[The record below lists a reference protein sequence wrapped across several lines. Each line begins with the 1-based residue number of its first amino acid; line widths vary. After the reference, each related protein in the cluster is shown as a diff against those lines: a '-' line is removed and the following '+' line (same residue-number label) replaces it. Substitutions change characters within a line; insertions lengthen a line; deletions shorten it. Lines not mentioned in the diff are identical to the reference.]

1 MEQNKR
7 PDVSFVWNILD
18 VVLRDIFRHNE
29 LGQVILPFV
38 VLRRIDC
45 CLEPVNEKVRT
56 TYAQFKDK
64 LTPEKLVPVLRK
76 ATTVE
81 GKAMPF
87 YNTSNFSLTSLLDDP
102 ANIDINFK
110 SYLNGFNEE
119 VTDILDNFHFDSTL
133 SRIVKYGL
141 LYNLVQEICTVKA
154 ITPEESDDI
163 AMGYVFE
170 EIIRIACEE
179 NNEDAGQHFTPRDAI
194 RLMSALLFNPVRD
207 DLNRSGII
215 RSIYDPTCGTGGMVN
230 VGKKYILEEICTDGN
245 KPTIKT
251 YGQELNDQSF
261 AIAKSE
267 SLITA
272 NDASNIKLGN
282 TLTNDQFPTEKFNF
296 IMANPPYGTTWKKDQ
311 SFIQN
316 ESMNPDGRFYAGLPR
331 TSDGQLLFMQ
341 HMISKMSEKGSRIG
355 IVTSGSPLFTGGAGS
370 GESNIRKWIIE
381 NDWLECIVALPGDLF
396 YNTGIGTY
404 IWILSNNK
412 EERRKGKVQLIN
424 ATSQEFYAPAKK
436 SLGNKRNEISE
447 DEDIPA
453 IVAIYDAFEDGK
465 HSRVFNNTDFG
476 FLELTVEQPKR
487 KADGELDLKK
497 GKKQPDSS
505 LRSTERVR
513 LDQNVNE
520 YFNQEVLPHIDQ
532 EAWLDLTKTRI
543 GYEINFQQ
551 YFYEYQ
557 KLDSSLEIE
566 NRLKKRMFGDAEH
579 PERKSIVELINAI
592 FAD

>member
-18 VVLRDIFRHNE
+18 VVLRDVFRHNE

-45 CLEPVNEKVRT
+45 CLKPVNEKVRS
-56 TYAQFKDK
+56 TYQQFKDK
-64 LTPEKLVPVLRK
+64 LSPEKLVPVLRK
-76 ATTVE
+76 ATATD
-81 GKAMPF
+81 GKSLPF
-87 YNTSNFSLTSLLDDP
+87 YNTSNFSMSSLLDDP
-102 ANIDINFK
+102 ANIDLNFK

-119 VTDILDNFHFDSTL
+119 VTDILENFHFDSTL
-133 SRIVKYGL
+133 SRIIKYGL
-141 LYNLVQEICTVKA
+141 LYNLVQEICAVKA
-154 ITPEESDDI
+154 IMPEESDDI

-194 RLMSALLFNPVRD
+194 RLMSALLFTPVKD

-245 KPTIKT
+245 QPTIKT

-311 SFIQN
+311 TFVTN

-341 HMISKMSEKGSRIG
+341 HMLSKMSEKGSRIG

-404 IWILSNNK
+404 IWILTNHK
-412 EERRKGKVQLIN
+412 EDRRKGKVQLIN
-424 ATSQEFYAPAKK
+424 AVSFSAPTKK
-436 SLGNKRNEISE
+436 SLGSKRNEIRES
-447 DEDIPA
+447 EDIPA
-453 IVAIYDAFEDGK
+453 IMDIYNGFEDGK
-465 HSRVFNNTDFG
+465 YSRVFRNQDFG

-487 KADGELDLKK
+487 KADGELELKK

-513 LDQNVNE
+513 LDQDVNA
-520 YFNQEVLPHIDQ
+520 YFTQEVLPHIDQ
-532 EAWLDLTKTRI
+532 DAWLDLTKTRI

-557 KLDSSLEIE
+557 QLEAASAIAERIE
-566 NRLKKRMFGDAEH
+566 ARQKEIMNA
-579 PERKSIVELINAI
+579 INAI

>member
-1 MEQNKR
+1 MNQNKR

-18 VVLRDIFRHNE
+18 VVLRDVFRHNE

-45 CLEPVNEKVRT
+45 CLEPVNEKVRNT
-56 TYAQFKDK
+56 FAQFKDK

-76 ATTVE
+76 ATAID
-81 GKAMPF
+81 GKPMPF
-87 YNTSNFSLTSLLDDP
+87 YNTSNFSLSSLLDDP

-110 SYLNGFNEE
+110 SYLNGFNDE
-119 VTDILDNFHFDSTL
+119 VTDILENFHFESTL
-133 SRIVKYGL
+133 ARIIKHGL
-141 LYNLVQEICTVKA
+141 LYNLVQEICAVKS
-154 ITPEESDDI
+154 ITPEVSDDI

-194 RLMSALLFNPVRD
+194 RLMSALLFNPVKD

-230 VGKKYILEEICTDGN
+230 VGKKYILEDICTNGN

-267 SLITA
+267 ALITA

-311 SFIQN
+311 RFIQT

-341 HMISKMSEKGSRIG
+341 HMISKMSDKGSRIG

-381 NDWLECIVALPGDLF
+381 NDWLECIVALPTNLF
-396 YNTGIGTY
+396 YNAGIGTY

-424 ATSQEFYAPAKK
+424 AVSFCVPSKK
-436 SLGNKRNEISE
+436 SLGDKRNEIRE
-447 DEDIPA
+447 DVDVPA
-453 IVAIYDAFEDGK
+453 IMEIYDSFENGK
-465 HSRVFNNTDFG
+465 FSRVFRNQDFG

-487 KADGELDLKK
+487 KDNGDLDLKK
-497 GKKQPDSS
+497 GAKQPDSN
-505 LRSTERVR
+505 LRSTERVH
-513 LDQNVNE
+513 LDQNVKE
-520 YFNQEVLPHIDQ
+520 YFTTEVLPHIDQ

-557 KLDSSLEIE
+557 KLEESTVISK
-566 NRLKKRMFGDAEH
+566 RLNARMFGDPEH
-579 PERKSIVELINAI
+579 PEEKSIVERINAI

>member
-1 MEQNKR
+1 MERNKR
-7 PDVSFVWNILD
+7 PDVSFVYNILD
-18 VVLRDIFRHNE
+18 VVLRDVFRHNE

-45 CLEPVNEKVRT
+45 CLKPVNDKVRE
-56 TYAQFKDK
+56 TYKNFKDK

-76 ATTVE
+76 ATAMD
-81 GKAMPF
+81 GKPLPF
-87 YNTSNFSLTSLLDDP
+87 YNTSNFSLETLLDDP
-102 ANIDINFK
+102 ANIDLNFK
-110 SYLNGFNEE
+110 SYLNGFNSE

-141 LYNLVQEICTVKA
+141 LYNLVQEICALKT

-194 RLMSALLFNPVRD
+194 RLMSALLFEPVKA
-207 DLNRSGII
+207 DLDRSGII
-215 RSIYDPTCGTGGMVN
+215 RSIYDPACGTGGMVN
-230 VGKKYILEEICTDGN
+230 VGKKYILEEICADGN
-245 KPTIKT
+245 RPTIKT

-272 NDASNIKLGN
+272 NDAANIQLGN
-282 TLTNDQFPTEKFNF
+282 TLTDDKFKTEKFNF

-311 SFIQN
+311 AYITN

-341 HMISKMSEKGSRIG
+341 HMLSKMSEKGSRVG

-370 GESNIRKWIIE
+370 GESNIRKWIID
-381 NDWLECIVALPGDLF
+381 NDWLECIVALPTDLF

-412 EERRKGKVQLIN
+412 EERRRGKVQLIN
-424 ATSQEFYAPAKK
+424 AVQFCTPSKK
-436 SLGNKRNEISE
+436 SLGSKRNDIRE
-447 DEDIPA
+447 EDIRQ
-453 IVAIYDAFEDGK
+453 VLDIYNAFDDGK
-465 HSRVFNNTDFG
+465 YSRVFRNEDFG
-476 FLELTVEQPKR
+476 YLELTVEQPKR
-487 KADGELDLKK
+487 KANGELDMKK
-497 GKKQPDSS
+497 GNKQPDSK
-505 LRSTERVR
+505 LRSTERVQ
-513 LDQNVNE
+513 LDKDVQA
-520 YFNQEVLPHIDQ
+520 YFEQEVLPHIDP
-532 EAWLDLTKTRI
+532 ESWLDLAKTRI

-551 YFYEYQ
+551 YFYEYKQ
-557 KLDSSLEIE
+557 LEPSADI
-566 NRLKKRMFGDAEH
+566 AERISARQQ
-579 PERKSIVELINAI
+579 EIMNMVASIFN
-592 FAD
+592 D

>member
-1 MEQNKR
+1 MERNKR
-7 PDVSFVWNILD
+7 PDVSFVYYILD
-18 VVLRDIFRHNE
+18 VVLRDAFRHNE

-45 CLEPVNEKVRT
+45 CLKPVNEKVRET
-56 TYAQFKDK
+56 FKNFKEK

-76 ATTVE
+76 STAVN
-81 GKAMPF
+81 GKPLPF
-87 YNTSNFSLTSLLDDP
+87 YNTSNFSMESLLDDP

-110 SYLNGFNEE
+110 SYLNGFNAE

-133 SRIVKYGL
+133 ARIIKYGL
-141 LYNLVQEICTVKA
+141 LYNLVQEICALKT

-194 RLMSALLFNPVRD
+194 RLMSALLFEPVKD

-245 KPTIKT
+245 RPTIKT

-272 NDASNIKLGN
+272 NDAANIKLGN

-311 SFIQN
+311 AYIVN

-331 TSDGQLLFMQ
+331 TSDGQFLFMQ

-370 GESNIRKWIIE
+370 GESNIRKWIFD
-381 NDWLECIVALPGDLF
+381 NDWLECIIALPTDLF
-396 YNTGIGTY
+396 YNAGIGTY
-404 IWILSNNK
+404 IWILTNNK

-424 ATSQEFYAPAKK
+424 AVSFCTPSKK
-436 SLGNKRNEISE
+436 SLGNKRNDIRE
-447 DEDIPA
+447 EDIRL
-453 IVAIYDAFEDGK
+453 VLDIYNAFENGK
-465 HSRVFNNTDFG
+465 FSRVFCNKDFG

-487 KADGELDLKK
+487 KANGELELKK
-497 GKKQPDSS
+497 GNKQPDSK
-505 LRSTERVR
+505 LRSTERVT
-513 LDQNVNE
+513 LDKDVKA
-520 YFNQEVLPHIDQ
+520 YFETEVLPHIDP
-532 EAWLDLTKTRI
+532 ESWLDLAKTRI

-551 YFYEYQ
+551 YFYEYKQ
-557 KLDSSLEIE
+557 LESSTAIGKRISMRRDEIM
-566 NRLKKRMFGDAEH
+566 N
-579 PERKSIVELINAI
+579 LINAI
-592 FAD
+592 FTD

>member
-7 PDVSFVWNILD
+7 PDVGFVYDILD
-18 VVLRDIFRHNE
+18 VVLRDVFRRNE

-45 CLEPVNEKVRT
+45 CLEPVNEKVRST
-56 TYAQFKDK
+56 FAQFKDK

-76 ATTVE
+76 ATSVD
-81 GKAMPF
+81 GKPMPF
-87 YNTSNFSLTSLLDDP
+87 YNTSNYSLSSLLDDA
-102 ANIDINFK
+102 ANVDLNFK
-110 SYLNGFNEE
+110 AYINGFNDE
-119 VTDILDNFHFDSTL
+119 VKDILENFHFDSTL
-133 SRIVKYGL
+133 SRIIKNGL
-141 LYNLVQEICTVKA
+141 LYNLIQEICAVKT
-154 ITPEESDDI
+154 ITPEENDDI

-170 EIIRIACEE
+170 EIIRLACEE
-179 NNEDAGQHFTPRDAI
+179 NNEEAGQHFTPRDAI
-194 RLMSALLFNPVRD
+194 RLMSALLFDPVKE

-272 NDASNIKLGN
+272 NDAANIKLGN
-282 TLTNDQFPTEKFNF
+282 TLTNDQFVTEKFNF

-311 SFIQN
+311 AYITT

-341 HMISKMSEKGSRIG
+341 HMLSKMSEKGSRIG

-381 NDWLECIVALPGDLF
+381 NDWLECIVSLPTDLF

-404 IWILSNNK
+404 IWILTNNK

-424 ATSQEFYAPAKK
+424 AVTFCSPAKK
-436 SLGNKRNEISE
+436 SLGNKRNDIRE
-447 DEDIPA
+447 DVEIPA
-453 IVAIYDAFEDGK
+453 IMDIYNKFEDGQY
-465 HSRVFNNTDFG
+465 SRIFNNQYFG

-487 KADGELDLKK
+487 NANGELMLKK
-497 GKKQPDSS
+497 GNKQPDSS

-520 YFNQEVLPHIDQ
+520 YFTSEVLPHIDQ
-532 EAWLDLTKTRI
+532 DAWLDLAKTKI

-551 YFYEYQ
+551 YFYEYK
-557 KLDSSLEIE
+557 KLEESASI
-566 NRLKKRMFGDAEH
+566 AE
-579 PERKSIVELINAI
+579 RINARQQELMSMVSSI
-592 FAD
+592 FND

>member
-1 MEQNKR
+1 MERNKR
-7 PDVSFVWNILD
+7 PDVSFVYNILD
-18 VVLRDIFRHNE
+18 VVLRDVFRHNE

-45 CLEPVNEKVRT
+45 CLKPVNDKVRE
-56 TYAQFKDK
+56 TYKNFKDK

-76 ATTVE
+76 ATALD
-81 GKAMPF
+81 GKPLPF
-87 YNTSNFSLTSLLDDP
+87 YNTSNFSLETLLDDP
-102 ANIDINFK
+102 ANIDLNFK
-110 SYLNGFNEE
+110 SYLNGFNSE

-141 LYNLVQEICTVKA
+141 LYNLVQEICALKT

-194 RLMSALLFNPVRD
+194 RLMSALLFEPVRA
-207 DLNRSGII
+207 DLDRSGII
-215 RSIYDPTCGTGGMVN
+215 RSIYDPACGTGGMVN

-245 KPTIKT
+245 HPTIKT

-272 NDASNIKLGN
+272 NDAANIQLGN
-282 TLTNDQFPTEKFNF
+282 TLTDDKFKTERFNF

-311 SFIQN
+311 AYITN

-341 HMISKMSEKGSRIG
+341 HMLSKMSEKGSRVG

-370 GESNIRKWIIE
+370 GESNIRKWIID
-381 NDWLECIVALPGDLF
+381 NDWLECIVALPTDLF

-412 EERRKGKVQLIN
+412 EERRRGKVQLIN
-424 ATSQEFYAPAKK
+424 AATFCTPSKK
-436 SLGNKRNEISE
+436 SLGSKRNDIRE
-447 DEDIPA
+447 EDIRQVLD
-453 IVAIYDAFEDGK
+453 IHNAFDGGK
-465 HSRVFNNTDFG
+465 YSRVFRNEDFG
-476 FLELTVEQPKR
+476 YLELTVEQPKR
-487 KADGELDLKK
+487 KANGELDLKK
-497 GKKQPDSS
+497 GNKQPDSK
-505 LRSTERVR
+505 LRSTERVA
-513 LDQNVNE
+513 LDKDVQA
-520 YFNQEVLPHIDQ
+520 YFEQEVLPHIDP
-532 EAWLDLTKTRI
+532 EAWLDLAKTRI

-551 YFYEYQ
+551 YFYEYKQ
-557 KLDSSLEIE
+557 LEPSADI
-566 NRLKKRMFGDAEH
+566 AERISARRD
-579 PERKSIVELINAI
+579 EITNLINAI

>member
-1 MEQNKR
+1 MNQNKR

-18 VVLRDIFRHNE
+18 VVLRDVFRHNE

-45 CLEPVNEKVRT
+45 CLEPVNEKVRAT
-56 TYAQFKDK
+56 FAQFKDK
-64 LTPEKLVPVLRK
+64 LSPDKLVPVLRK
-76 ATTVE
+76 ATAVN
-81 GKAMPF
+81 GKPLPF

-110 SYLNGFNEE
+110 SYLNGFNDE
-119 VTDILDNFHFDSTL
+119 VTDILENFHFDSTL
-133 SRIVKYGL
+133 SRIIKYGL
-141 LYNLVQEICTVKA
+141 LYNLVQEICAVKA

-194 RLMSALLFNPVRD
+194 RLMSALLFNPVKD

-311 SFIQN
+311 AFVQT

-404 IWILSNNK
+404 IWIFSNNK

-424 ATSQEFYAPAKK
+424 ATSSAFYEPAKK
-436 SLGNKRNEISE
+436 SLGNKRNEIHE
-447 DEDIPA
+447 EDIHA
-453 IVAIYDAFEDGK
+453 IMDIYDAFEDGK
-465 HSRVFNNTDFG
+465 YSRVFNNQDFG
-476 FLELTVEQPKR
+476 YLELIVEQPKR

-520 YFNQEVLPHIDQ
+520 YFIKEVLPHIDQ

-557 KLDSSLEIE
+557 KLEESSVIAEGIKSRSVEIM
-566 NRLKKRMFGDAEH
+566 N
-579 PERKSIVELINAI
+579 LINAI

>member
-18 VVLRDIFRHNE
+18 VVLRDVFRHNE

-45 CLEPVNEKVRT
+45 CLEPVNDKVRT
-56 TYAQFKDK
+56 AYAQFKDK
-64 LTPEKLVPVLRK
+64 LTPEKLEPVLRK
-76 ATTVE
+76 AASVG
-81 GKAMPF
+81 GKSLPF
-87 YNTSNFSLTSLLDDP
+87 YNTSNFSFRTLLDDP
-102 ANIDINFK
+102 TNIDINFK
-110 SYLNGFNEE
+110 SYLNGFNSE

-133 SRIVKYGL
+133 ARIIKYGL
-141 LYNLVQEICTVKA
+141 LYNMVQEISAVKA

-194 RLMSALLFNPVRD
+194 YLMSALLFDPVKE
-207 DLNRSGII
+207 DLDRNGII

-230 VGKKYILEEICTDGN
+230 VGKKYILEHICTEGH

-272 NDASNIKLGN
+272 NDAANIKLGN
-282 TLTNDQFPTEKFNF
+282 TLSNDQFPTEKFNF

-311 SFIQN
+311 EFIQN

-331 TSDGQLLFMQ
+331 TSDAQLLFLQ
-341 HMISKMSEKGSRIG
+341 HMISKMSDKGSRIG
-355 IVTSGSPLFTGGAGS
+355 VVTSGSPLFTGGAGS
-370 GESNIRKWIIE
+370 GESDIRKWILE

-412 EERRKGKVQLIN
+412 EDRRKGKVQLIN
-424 ATSQEFYAPAKK
+424 AISFYAVAKK
-436 SLGNKRNEISE
+436 SLGNKRNELR
-447 DEDIPA
+447 DEEIHSIMD
-453 IVAIYDAFEDGK
+453 VYNAFDNSQ
-465 HSRVFNNTDFG
+465 HSKVFDNKDFG

-487 KADGELDLKK
+487 DEKGALVKKK
-497 GKKQPDSS
+497 GEKVADSD
-505 LRSTERVR
+505 LRSTERVK
-513 LDQNVNE
+513 LDENVKE
-520 YFNQEVLPHIDQ
+520 YFEKEVLPHID
-532 EAWLDLTKTRI
+532 EESWIDLAKTRI

-551 YFYEYQ
+551 YFYEYK
-557 KLDSSLEIE
+557 KLESSEIIE
-566 NRLKKRMFGDAEH
+566 KSIKDRMFGTENQ
-579 PERKSIVELINAI
+579 KGIVELINAV

>member
-1 MEQNKR
+1 MERNKR
-7 PDVSFVWNILD
+7 PDVSFVYNILD
-18 VVLRDIFRHNE
+18 VVLRDVFRRNE

-45 CLEPVNEKVRT
+45 CLKPINEKVRE
-56 TYAQFKDK
+56 TYKNFKEK
-64 LTPEKLVPVLRK
+64 LSPEKLVPVLRK
-76 ATTVE
+76 STTID
-81 GKAMPF
+81 GKPLPF
-87 YNTSNFSLTSLLDDP
+87 YNTSNFSMESLLEDP
-102 ANIDINFK
+102 ANIDINFRN
-110 SYLNGFNEE
+110 YLNGFNAE
-119 VTDILDNFHFDSTL
+119 VTDILENFHFDSTF
-133 SRIVKYGL
+133 SRIIKNGL
-141 LYNLVQEICTVKA
+141 LYSLVQEICAVKA

-170 EIIRIACEE
+170 EIIRLACEE
-179 NNEDAGQHFTPRDAI
+179 NNEEAGQHFTPRDAI
-194 RLMSALLFNPVRD
+194 RLMSALLFEPVKD

-272 NDASNIKLGN
+272 NDAANI
-282 TLTNDQFPTEKFNF
+282 
-296 IMANPPYGTTWKKDQ
+296 KKDQ
-311 SFIQN
+311 AYITN
-316 ESMNPDGRFYAGLPR
+316 ESLNPDGRFYAGLPR

-381 NDWLECIVALPGDLF
+381 NDWLECIVSLPTDLF
-396 YNTGIGTY
+396 YNAGIGTY
-404 IWILSNNK
+404 IWILTNNK

-424 ATSQEFYAPAKK
+424 AVSFCTPAKK
-436 SLGNKRNEISE
+436 SLGNKRNDIRE
-447 DEDIPA
+447 EDIRN
-453 IVAIYDAFEDGK
+453 ILDIYNAFENGK
-465 HSRVFNNTDFG
+465 FSRVFSNNDFG

-487 KADGELDLKK
+487 KANGELELKK
-497 GKKQPDSS
+497 RCKIADSS

-513 LDQNVNE
+513 LDQNVSE
-520 YFNQEVLPHIDQ
+520 YFTNEVLPHIDN
-532 EAWLDLTKTRI
+532 EAWLDLAKSKI

-551 YFYEYQ
+551 YFYEYKQ
-557 KLDSSLEIE
+557 LEESSSIAERINTRQQEI
-566 NRLKKRMFGDAEH
+566 M
-579 PERKSIVELINAI
+579 SIVASI
-592 FAD
+592 FND

>member
-18 VVLRDIFRHNE
+18 VVLRDVFRHNE

-45 CLEPVNEKVRT
+45 CLEPVNDKVRAA
-56 TYAQFKDK
+56 YAQFKDK
-64 LTPEKLVPVLRK
+64 LAPERLEPVLRK
-76 ATTVE
+76 AASVG
-81 GKAMPF
+81 GKSLPF
-87 YNTSNFSLTSLLDDP
+87 YNTSNFSFRTLLDDP
-102 ANIDINFK
+102 TNIDINFK
-110 SYLNGFNEE
+110 SYLNGFNSE

-133 SRIVKYGL
+133 ARIIKYGL
-141 LYNLVQEICTVKA
+141 LYNMVQEISAVKA

-194 RLMSALLFNPVRD
+194 YLMSALLFDPVKE
-207 DLNRSGII
+207 DLDRNGII

-230 VGKKYILEEICTDGN
+230 VGKKYILEHICTEGH

-272 NDASNIKLGN
+272 NDAANIKLGN
-282 TLTNDQFPTEKFNF
+282 TLSNDQFPTEKFNF

-311 SFIQN
+311 EFIQN

-331 TSDGQLLFMQ
+331 TSDAQLLFLQ
-341 HMISKMSEKGSRIG
+341 HMISKMSDKGSRIG
-355 IVTSGSPLFTGGAGS
+355 VVTSGSPLFTGGAGS
-370 GESNIRKWIIE
+370 GESDIRKWILE

-412 EERRKGKVQLIN
+412 EDRRKGKVQLIN
-424 ATSQEFYAPAKK
+424 AISFYAVAKK
-436 SLGNKRNEISE
+436 SLGNKRNELR
-447 DEDIPA
+447 DEEIHSIMD
-453 IVAIYDAFEDGK
+453 VYNAFDNSQ
-465 HSRVFNNTDFG
+465 HSKVFDNKDFG

-487 KADGELDLKK
+487 GEKGALVKKK
-497 GKKQPDSS
+497 GEKVADSD
-505 LRSTERVR
+505 LRSTERVK
-513 LDQNVNE
+513 LDENVKE
-520 YFNQEVLPHIDQ
+520 YFEKEVLPHID
-532 EAWLDLTKTRI
+532 EESWIDLAKTRI

-551 YFYEYQ
+551 YFYEYK
-557 KLDSSLEIE
+557 KLESSEIIE
-566 NRLKKRMFGDAEH
+566 KSIKDRMFGTDNQ
-579 PERKSIVELINAI
+579 KGIIELINAI